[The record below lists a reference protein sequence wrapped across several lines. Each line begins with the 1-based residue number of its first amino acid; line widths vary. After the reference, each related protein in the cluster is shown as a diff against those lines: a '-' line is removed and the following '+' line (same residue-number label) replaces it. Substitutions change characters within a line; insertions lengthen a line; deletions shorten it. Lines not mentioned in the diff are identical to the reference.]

1 MYSQAHKEIRLNGLA
16 AREGGKLQAKRI
28 EKNQLQHLKI
38 VDCAFLTSKKNVKK
52 KKNFVCFCLEMCHS
66 HCHCPPPPSA
76 KKKLQQ
82 DKKGNFKTFELYI
95 CIDHEYTGCRK
106 KYRQPIF
113 VILKCALP
121 HLPPHL
127 PPPPIF
133 TQMKSFNYYA
143 NSAL

>member
-38 VDCAFLTSKKNVKK
+38 VDCAFLTSKKDVKK
-52 KKNFVCFCLEMCHS
+52 KHCLVLFWNVPLPL
-66 HCHCPPPPSA
+66 PPPPA
-76 KKKLQQ
+76 KTKLQQ

-121 HLPPHL
+121 HLPRYLHKWSRS
-127 PPPPIF
+127 IIMQIQRF
-133 TQMKSFNYYA
+133 KFM
-143 NSAL
+143 

>member
-28 EKNQLQHLKI
+28 ENNQLQHLKI
-38 VDCAFLTSKKNVKK
+38 VDCAF
-52 KKNFVCFCLEMCHS
+52 
-66 HCHCPPPPSA
+66 PPA
-76 KKKLQQ
+76 KTKLQQ

-113 VILKCALP
+113 VILKCA
-121 HLPPHL
+121 
-127 PPPPIF
+127 PPPIF

>member
-38 VDCAFLTSKKNVKK
+38 VDCAFLTSK
-52 KKNFVCFCLEMCHS
+52 
-66 HCHCPPPPSA
+66 
-76 KKKLQQ
+76 
-82 DKKGNFKTFELYI
+82 TFELYI

-121 HLPPHL
+121 HLPP
-127 PPPPIF
+127 PPDIYTNEVVQLLCKF
-133 TQMKSFNYYA
+133 
-143 NSAL
+143 SALNLCRAYWSRSNDGWKKNVNLYLFIVLSRWFFPFSSESASLVMQL